1 MSPREKRSARDVA
14 LDALMQVDKANAWSD
29 EALRRLIAQNG
40 LDSRDAAFA
49 TRLCYGVMQN
59 RMLLDYYIG
68 CWCAQKPERLEPVIR
83 SILRIGGYQIL
94 FMDRVPHRAAVNE
107 AVEMT
112 KRHGRPK
119 AAGMVN
125 AVLRKF
131 VTNWLDMPELPRGST
146 ADYLSLRYSHP
157 KWLVLRLLDLIG
169 PDETQEFLRLD
180 NDAVP
185 TCIQVNPLKTTAEDL
200 ERELRGDGVTV
211 EPHPWLEGCL
221 EITGTGD
228 LRSLP
233 AFREGRFLV
242 QDAAA
247 RLAAMAASAA
257 PGDRVLDVCA
267 APGGK
272 SFSMAMDMGDRG
284 QILSCDVHPYK
295 VKLIE
300 SGAQRLG
307 LTCIRAATADARE
320 KHAAWE
326 GQADVV
332 MADVPCSGLGIIRK
346 KPDIR
351 YKNPKELAQLPL
363 VQRAILEN
371 ASGYVRP
378 GGTLVYSTCT
388 VLPEENGDVTGDFLD
403 KHPEF
408 EPVRTAFPLPVG
420 PCPGQVTLWP
430 QRHGTDGFYICRM
443 RRKD

>member
-112 KRHGRPK
+112 RRHGRPK

-125 AVLRKF
+125 AVLRRF
-131 VTNWLDMPELPRGST
+131 VEHWMDMPDLPKGST

-211 EPHPWLEGCL
+211 EPHPWLEGYL

-307 LTCIRAATADARE
+307 LTCIRAAAADARE

-351 YKNPKELAQLPL
+351 YKDMASLASLPAI
-363 VQRAILEN
+363 QSAILDN
-371 ASGYVRP
+371 ASRYVRR

-388 VLPEENGDVTGDFLD
+388 VLPEENERVTDAFLRAHLDFTYD
-403 KHPEF
+403 TF
-408 EPVRTAFPLPVG
+408 ALPG
-420 PCPGQVTLWP
+420 PIGTVEGHITLWP

-443 RRKD
+443 TRKE

>member
-1 MSPREKRSARDVA
+1 MPNEDFPLRVDGVTAGWAAERRPEDVIPAARTDAWQLVYVRSGTIEERCDDRRV
-14 LDALMQVDKANAWSD
+14 L
-29 EALRRLIAQNG
+29 LRAGG
-40 LDSRDAAFA
+40 LLFHQPAETFGMR
-49 TRLCYGVMQN
+49 
-59 RMLLDYYIG
+59 
-68 CWCAQKPERLEPVIR
+68 PV
-83 SILRIGGYQIL
+83 GE
-94 FMDRVPHRAAVNE
+94 VP
-107 AVEMT
+107 
-112 KRHGRPK
+112 P
-119 AAGMVN
+119 
-125 AVLRKF
+125 
-131 VTNWLDMPELPRGST
+131 D
-146 ADYLSLRYSHP
+146 
-157 KWLVLRLLDLIG
+157 VLRLDFLCTQAGMDRFRGAVFHAEPQEQHDLNW
-169 PDETQEFLRLD
+169 LM
-180 NDAVP
+180 DAVTEYFEP
-185 TCIQVNPLKTTAEDL
+185 PDTLGQATVPKEEQLYGAQQQLAIHLENLLILLARRYKRARKPGVRLRRERRQTALVDAARTYFAKNL

-307 LTCIRAATADARE
+307 LTCIRAAAADARE

-363 VQRAILEN
+363 VRRAILEN

-388 VLPEENGDVTGDFLD
+388 VLPEENEDVTGDFLD

>member
-1 MSPREKRSARDVA
+1 MV
-14 LDALMQVDKANAWSD
+14 V
-29 EALRRLIAQNG
+29 
-40 LDSRDAAFA
+40 
-49 TRLCYGVMQN
+49 
-59 RMLLDYYIG
+59 YY
-68 CWCAQKPERLEPVIR
+68 
-83 SILRIGGYQIL
+83 
-94 FMDRVPHRAAVNE
+94 
-107 AVEMT
+107 
-112 KRHGRPK
+112 
-119 AAGMVN
+119 
-125 AVLRKF
+125 
-131 VTNWLDMPELPRGST
+131 
-146 ADYLSLRYSHP
+146 
-157 KWLVLRLLDLIG
+157 
-169 PDETQEFLRLD
+169 
-180 NDAVP
+180 
-185 TCIQVNPLKTTAEDL
+185 
-200 ERELRGDGVTV
+200 
-211 EPHPWLEGCL
+211 
-221 EITGTGD
+221 TGTGNS
-228 LRSLP
+228 RYV
-233 AFREGRFLV
+233 AQRF
-242 QDAAA
+242 AAA
-247 RLAAMAASAA
+247 L
-257 PGDRVLDVCA
+257 GDDLIT
-267 APGGK
+267 K

-307 LTCIRAATADARE
+307 LTCIRTAAADARE

-388 VLPEENGDVTGDFLD
+388 VLPEENEDVTGDFLD

>member
-112 KRHGRPK
+112 RRHGRPK

-125 AVLRKF
+125 AVLRRF
-131 VTNWLDMPELPRGST
+131 VEHWMDMPDLPKGST

-185 TCIQVNPLKTTAEDL
+185 TC
-200 ERELRGDGVTV
+200 
-211 EPHPWLEGCL
+211 
-221 EITGTGD
+221 
-228 LRSLP
+228 
-233 AFREGRFLV
+233 
-242 QDAAA
+242 
-247 RLAAMAASAA
+247 
-257 PGDRVLDVCA
+257 
-267 APGGK
+267 
-272 SFSMAMDMGDRG
+272 MGDRG

-307 LTCIRAATADARE
+307 LTCIRAAAADARE
-320 KHAAWE
+320 RHAAWE

-388 VLPEENGDVTGDFLD
+388 VLPEENEDVTGDFLD